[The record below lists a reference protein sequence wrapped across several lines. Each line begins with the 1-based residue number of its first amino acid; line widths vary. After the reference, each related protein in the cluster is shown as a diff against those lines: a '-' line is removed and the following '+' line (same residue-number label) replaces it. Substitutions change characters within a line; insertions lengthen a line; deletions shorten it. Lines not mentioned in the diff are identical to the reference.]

1 MSKAAR
7 LQALH
12 SLASAASARVILAA
26 ADNVEAKHSTLF
38 PDLTRESRK
47 VIAKQMRL
55 TAAQVD
61 CESTRFEDAKV
72 ALADETDAVRRA
84 RAGVDPQRTAH
95 FPADLTEGQ
104 DGD

>member
-1 MSKAAR
+1 MAKIGKNP
-7 LQALH
+7 ALCAM
-12 SLASAASARVILAA
+12 ASAASARVILAA

-61 CESTRFEDAKV
+61 CESTRFEDARA
-72 ALADETDAVRRA
+72 ALADEVDAVRRA
-84 RAGVDPQRTAH
+84 RAGVDQKTTARYV
-95 FPADLTEGQ
+95 DYTEE
-104 DGD
+104 DSDA